1 MVGSVGSVRVILLC
15 AIVGLGSAGDV
26 VTVRRGNAINR
37 LIPSG
42 AAVPCCRALRAPSSA
57 DASDRIG
64 CAAAQRIPRYLFF
77 RRVCAHDAAWDVGLR
92 PHDVVSLL
100 RAFGVSV
107 WLDQVEVIRPAR
119 GVVEHTALIRSP
131 QGAIRSV
138 RVRVTCSVRA

>member
-1 MVGSVGSVRVILLC
+1 MGSVRVILLC
-15 AIVGLGSAGDV
+15 AIVGLGRAGDV

-42 AAVPCCRALRAPSSA
+42 AAVPCCRALRA

-64 CAAAQRIPRYLFF
+64 CAAAQRIPRFLFF
-77 RRVCAHDAAWDVGLR
+77 RRVGAHDAAWDVGLR

>member
-1 MVGSVGSVRVILLC
+1 MGSVRVILLC

-26 VTVRRGNAINR
+26 VTVLRGNAINR

-42 AAVPCCRALRAPSSA
+42 AAVPCCRALRALS
-57 DASDRIG
+57 DASERIV
-64 CAAAQRIPRYLFF
+64 CAAAQRIPRYLFL
-77 RRVCAHDAAWDVGLR
+77 RRVGAHDAAWDIGIR

>member
-1 MVGSVGSVRVILLC
+1 VGSVRVILLC

-42 AAVPCCRALRAPSSA
+42 AAVPCCRALRALVA
-57 DASDRIG
+57 ASDRIV

-77 RRVCAHDAAWDVGLR
+77 RRVGAHEAAWDVGIR

-107 WLDQVEVIRPAR
+107 WLDQVEVINPAR
-119 GVVEHTALIRSP
+119 GAVEHTALIRSP
-131 QGAIRSV
+131 QGSTRSV